1 MNQRNSSRSPI
12 SRVARC
18 QRNAAQRHHR
28 SKNRTAIDRGAVDR
42 FARCRRR
49 LNDASSLV
57 SSRRADDRG
66 LLPMQGRARSDVG
79 VSWYRRRKN
88 GKDAPQVD
96 SAVDWSE
103 LAAIVRGR

>member
-1 MNQRNSSRSPI
+1 
-12 SRVARC
+12 
-18 QRNAAQRHHR
+18 
-28 SKNRTAIDRGAVDR
+28 
-42 FARCRRR
+42 
-49 LNDASSLV
+49 
-57 SSRRADDRG
+57 

-79 VSWYRRRKN
+79 VSWYRRRKT